1 MKKGLTGFFLTL
13 FFLLIGV
20 YHQSYA
26 RTSHDDIGCTLRK
39 VFENP
44 EYLHLATTYHR
55 HGLHKTLHA
64 PGKSK
69 KNYIKIY
76 AADNEED
83 DDIASFKKALEI
95 PRDLTAFFADCF
107 TDYSSQQTIQGLAAN
122 KPLSYLPADRY
133 ILFLV
138 IRI

>member
-26 RTSHDDIGCTLRK
+26 HTSHDDISYALRNA
-39 VFENP
+39 FEHP
-44 EYLHLATTYHR
+44 DYLHLATASHSHIA
-55 HGLHKTLHA
+55 HGKLHA

-95 PRDLTAFFADCF
+95 PRDLTAFFADYF
-107 TDYSSQQTIQGLAAN
+107 ADHSSHQTIPGLPSD

>member
-13 FFLLIGV
+13 FFFLTGV

-26 RTSHDDIGCTLRK
+26 HAGHDDINCALRK

-44 EYLHLATTYHR
+44 DYLHLAEASQR
-55 HGLHKTLHA
+55 HTLHGKLHA

-95 PRDLTAFFADCF
+95 PRYLTAFFSDDF
-107 TDYSSQQTIQGLAAN
+107 TDCYSHQKNHSLSTDKL
-122 KPLSYLPADRY
+122 LSYLPTDRY